1 MTRATTSEAGVEMP
15 STPKGMDL
23 VHSANHNQ
31 NKKEGHTMKKFR
43 FAAAVAIGVGS
54 FGMFTSAGTALAD
67 GLQVSPPAVIDEDGF
82 QNYDTSSYLATPSYP
97 AAASY
102 PGAAAWPGQSSHPC
116 CSR

>member
-1 MTRATTSEAGVEMP
+1 MNR
-15 STPKGMDL
+15 
-23 VHSANHNQ
+23 
-31 NKKEGHTMKKFR
+31 FR
-43 FAAAVAIGVGS
+43 FAAAVAIGLGGL
-54 FGMFTSAGTALAD
+54 GMFTSAGTAAAD
-67 GLQVSPPAVIDEDGF
+67 GLSISPPAIIDEDGF